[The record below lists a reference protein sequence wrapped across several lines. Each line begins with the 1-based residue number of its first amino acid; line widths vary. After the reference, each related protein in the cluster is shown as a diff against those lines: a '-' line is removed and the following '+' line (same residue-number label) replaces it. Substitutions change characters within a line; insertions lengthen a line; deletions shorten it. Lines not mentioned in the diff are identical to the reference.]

1 MLQVPAL
8 LSRTPSRSSP
18 CPNVYTQE
26 HLDVVIVDLAPV
38 AAVALQ
44 GELRHGAQSG
54 QARLG
59 VHAAILEVCSDG
71 DHLIQH
77 AVCRGRG
84 VLSNGLLL
92 LGLSDSLAGLLVLQL
107 SLALSG
113 APRGSG
119 LLLGTAGYVS
129 QALLQRKQMVNI
141 PLTTVPRVAVITLTG
156 TAGAT
161 AYTRLTC

>member
-54 QARLG
+54 QARFG

-84 VLSNGLLL
+84 VLSNGL
-92 LGLSDSLAGLLVLQL
+92 
-107 SLALSG
+107 
-113 APRGSG
+113 
-119 LLLGTAGYVS
+119 
-129 QALLQRKQMVNI
+129 K
-141 PLTTVPRVAVITLTG
+141 VAVAMHVSKESTVR
-156 TAGAT
+156 
-161 AYTRLTC
+161 TRRVLDVAPHMQRSVGRG